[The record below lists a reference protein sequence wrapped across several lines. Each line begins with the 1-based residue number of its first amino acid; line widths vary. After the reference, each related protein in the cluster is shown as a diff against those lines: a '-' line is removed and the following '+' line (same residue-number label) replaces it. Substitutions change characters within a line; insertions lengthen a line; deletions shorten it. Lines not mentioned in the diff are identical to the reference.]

1 VDWREFCDRARQLG
15 TESPDH
21 DEGAEAL
28 TQTAS
33 SHCKSP
39 LFGLDDIN
47 DSDEDLARS
56 LRKKAA
62 LIENIAKGFH
72 GANGDIEPCDS
83 KPEVISLH
91 PVCKKWL
98 GGPEGLFV
106 NSVLQWSL
114 RG

>member
-1 VDWREFCDRARQLG
+1 
-15 TESPDH
+15 
-21 DEGAEAL
+21 
-28 TQTAS
+28 
-33 SHCKSP
+33 
-39 LFGLDDIN
+39 LDGIN

-56 LRKKAA
+56 LRKEAA

-72 GANGDIEPCDS
+72 GANGDIAPCDS
-83 KPEVISLH
+83 KPEVISLY